1 MTQVVESKMSWDGR
15 LLSVYPAGIPR
26 VTIMRMTIPSHAKSE
41 THLHPMINAGTV
53 LRREFT
59 VVAED
64 CCEKTFRT
72 GERIVE
78 LIGRRHYGETGAT
91 NRSSGLM
98 FYAGVEG
105 MPLSGK

>member
-1 MTQVVESKMSWDGR
+1 MTQVVESSVSWDGR
-15 LLSVYPAGIPR
+15 LLPVYPAGIPR
-26 VTIMRMTIPSHAKSE
+26 VTIMRMTIPPHAKLE

-53 LRREFT
+53 LRGELT

-64 CCEKTFRT
+64 GCERTFRT
-72 GERIVE
+72 GEGIVE
-78 LIGRRHYGETGAT
+78 LVGRRHYGE
-91 NRSSGLM
+91 NRGDEPVELVM